1 MTPIEQHLRR
11 LGKDY
16 LTLAD
21 TFAAIQPGISKQGY
35 YLDVSKL
42 PEGERPEDHGAF
54 RAGGTITF
62 CLDAGVEWA
71 LRYAAYRQK
80 RIDDGV
86 NGTYRSRA

>member
-1 MTPIEQHLRR
+1 MTPIEQHLRS

-16 LTLAD
+16 IILAD
-21 TFAAIQPGISKQGY
+21 IFKAINPPITRDGF

-42 PEGERPEDHGAF
+42 PEGERPEDHGSF
-54 RAGGTITF
+54 RAGGSITF
-62 CLDAGVEWA
+62 CLDAGVAWA

-86 NGTYRSRA
+86 PGTFRGRT